1 MVNQNLLIRH
11 TQSFAKKTVSDV
23 RHAHWQGTRMSTLY
37 EQLAES
43 LEQRIREGHLRPGER
58 LPSVRQACAQAQVS
72 AATVFQAYYLLE
84 SRGLIEARPRS
95 GYYVRK
101 PARGQARPALAETA
115 RTDST
120 EVAISELVFE
130 VLGST
135 RDREVVPLGSAFPS
149 PELFPLDKLA
159 RAGARAMRHLAP
171 QALTAELT
179 AGNLRLR
186 EALRARYVRQG
197 IVVHAD
203 DPVIT
208 NGAMEA
214 LNLCLQAVTQ
224 PGDVVAVES
233 PTFYAALQALERLH
247 LRAVEIPTDPQ
258 SGVDPDGLAEVLKQH
273 RVAACWL
280 MPSFQNPLGASMP
293 TTRRQAVMRV
303 LSQAGVPVVED
314 DVYGELFHGAT
325 RPLPL
330 KAFDKEGL
338 VLHCSSFSK
347 CLAPGYRVG
356 WAAAGRFAPR
366 VQRLKMMSSLAT
378 SVPSQLALAEYMEE
392 GGLDRHLRSLRLS
405 LASNLAQVRM
415 QVLRHFPKGTR
426 VSQPQGGYFL
436 WVQLPEQVDTL
447 KLHKAAL
454 KRGISTAPGVLFSAD
469 MRFRH
474 SLRLNGGHPGDA
486 RVAEAI
492 RVLGGLA
499 QVTAA

>member
-1 MVNQNLLIRH
+1 
-11 TQSFAKKTVSDV
+11 
-23 RHAHWQGTRMSTLY
+23 MSTLY

-43 LEQRIREGHLRPGER
+43 LAQRIRDGQLRAGDR

-84 SRGLIEARPRS
+84 GRGLIEARPRS
-95 GYYVRK
+95 GYYVCK
-101 PARGQARPALAETA
+101 PSRGQARAVLAAEAAPVATE
-115 RTDST
+115 ST

-149 PELFPLDKLA
+149 PELFPLERLA

-179 AGNLRLR
+179 AGNTRLR
-186 EALRARYVRQG
+186 EALRARYTRQG
-197 IVVHAD
+197 ISVNAD

-247 LRAVEIPTDPQ
+247 LRAIEVPTDPQ
-258 SGVDPDGLAEVLKQH
+258 DGVDPDALAEVLRQH

-280 MPSFQNPLGASMP
+280 MPSFQNPLGALMP
-293 TTRRQAVMRV
+293 TARRQAIVRV
-303 LSQAGVPVVED
+303 LSEAGVPVVED

-330 KAFDKEGL
+330 KAFDRDGL

-347 CLAPGYRVG
+347 SLAPGYRVG
-356 WAAAGRFAPR
+356 WAAAGRFAPT

-378 SVPSQLALAEYMEE
+378 SVPSQLAIAAYLEE
-392 GGLDRHLRSLRLS
+392 GGLDLHLRRLRLALATS
-405 LASNLAQVRM
+405 LAHLRQL
-415 QVLRHFPKGTR
+415 VLRHFPQGTR

-436 WVQLPEQVDTL
+436 WVQLPAHVDTL
-447 KLHKAAL
+447 VLHRAAL
-454 KRGISTAPGVLFSAD
+454 AQGISVAPGCLFSAD

-474 SLRLNGGHPGDA
+474 ALRLNGGHPGDA
-486 RVAEAI
+486 RVPDAI
-492 RVLGGLA
+492 KQLGALA
-499 QVTAA
+499 SSSH